1 MTAQDVVIHL
11 DTDIERWYEGQRKES
26 VVNRNVMAVGLIM
39 CEHMRSHFPLDESEW
54 FTGSQVRLLGGSRI
68 DRILA
73 QHGENRRF
81 ASEGGRTSRG
91 SQYLARSFADM
102 VNGSPAAVIFNTLDN
117 DDRDVVVEELQRRMV
132 DRIRADF
139 FNRQRL
145 EVEIEV
151 GKHTRR
157 AIESLLDRGADKG
170 GNAAGAVVQ
179 HLVGAKLH
187 IRYPDLEIENQSY
200 TTADQQT
207 GRFGDFKLNDTAIH
221 VTMSP
226 TEALLAKC
234 QDNIAEGYRPMILT
248 PAGKIEAARGL
259 AENLG
264 IHDSVTVR
272 GIEEFVAGN
281 VDEMAVYS
289 AGAIQ
294 QQLRE
299 LLEAYNR
306 RVAEVEPDQSL
317 LVQIPENLAGGS
329 PQSA

>member
-1 MTAQDVVIHL
+1 MTSLNIAVQFDA
-11 DTDIERWYEGQRKES
+11 DIVRWYEAQRKEG

-68 DRILA
+68 DKILA
-73 QHGENRRF
+73 QHGESRRF

-91 SQYLARSFADM
+91 SQYLARSFAEI
-102 VNGSPAAVIFNTLDN
+102 VNGSPTAADFNTLDE
-117 DDRDVVVEELQRRMV
+117 DDRDTVIEELQRRMV

-139 FNRQRL
+139 FGRQRL
-145 EVEIEV
+145 DVEIDV
-151 GKHTRR
+151 GKQTRL
-157 AIESLLDRGADKG
+157 AIESLLSSGADKG
-170 GNAAGAVVQ
+170 GNAAGAVAQ
-179 HLVGAKLH
+179 YLIGAKLH

-207 GRFGDFKLNDTAIH
+207 GRFGDFKLNDTSIH

-248 PAGKIEAARGL
+248 PAGKTEAARGL

-264 IHDSVTVR
+264 IHASVTVR
-272 GIEEFVAGN
+272 GIEEFIAGN
-281 VDEMAVYS
+281 VDEMAFYS
-289 AGAIQ
+289 TGAIQ
-294 QQLRE
+294 QRLRE

-329 PQSA
+329 